1 MDNKKSGDEDVLSS
15 DTYEVGYGKPP
26 KATRFGARPQPARAN
41 RRTSRSQNPD
51 IAALLDRPIEALI
64 GGKKAKLHPHEAM
77 LHGLFQRVVAGDI
90 RAIKLFLE
98 ECKRAKLL
106 DPTPEVLS
114 HGVIEVPKEV
124 PIQLAARLVSCA
136 GPPPWDAELFDQLKA
151 EYERDLAHIEQLKQE
166 AKALNQGAMYHEQD
180 S

>member
-1 MDNKKSGDEDVLSS
+1 MNKKKSGDEDVPSS

-26 KATRFGARPQPARAN
+26 KATRFGARPQPARTT
-41 RRTSRSQNPD
+41 RRTSRGQPPD
-51 IAALLDRPIEALI
+51 IAGLLDRPIEARI
-64 GGKKAKLHPHEAM
+64 GGKKTKLHPHEAM
-77 LHGLFQRVVAGDI
+77 LHGLFQRVVAGEI

-106 DPTPEVLS
+106 DPPPEVLS
-114 HGVIEVPKEV
+114 HGVLEVPKGV
-124 PIQLAARLVSCA
+124 PMRLAVRLVSCA

-166 AKALNQGAMYHEQD
+166 AKALYQGAMQYEQD
-180 S
+180 I